1 MGHPMQP
8 APYYAPVP
16 GMMVVSTPYVP
27 GHRIVRTVGFTWG
40 LIVRSRGVG
49 GNLMAGLRTIFG
61 GEIKEYTEMLDQAR
75 HEALWRLI
83 QQAQALGPNAIVRA
97 GLGRSGTRG
106 SLTAPI

>member
-1 MGHPMQP
+1 MAHPMQP

-49 GNLMAGLRTIFG
+49 GNLMAGLPTIFG
-61 GEIKEYTEMLDQAR
+61 GGIKEDTGKLDPAPPQAP
-75 HEALWRLI
+75 WRVVPHPP
-83 QQAQALGPNAIVRA
+83 APPAAPA
-97 GLGRSGTRG
+97 GLEPRRVSGVSGARK
-106 SLTAPI
+106 

>member
-8 APYYAPVP
+8 APYYAPAP

-49 GNLMAGLRTIFG
+49 GNLMAGPPPVFG
-61 GEIKEYTEMLDQAR
+61 GGGKEYTEMPHPAR
-75 HEALWRLI
+75 PEAPWRG
-83 QQAQALGPNAIVRA
+83 GPHAPTPPARA
-97 GLGRSGTRG
+97 ARRSPRPR
-106 SLTAPI
+106 S